1 MYHFIYSRPLW
12 LIIIA
17 MIAAVLIWAY
27 LVARKPRGWKAINT
41 ILAVLSLL
49 AILAITLLRHPAEGA
64 GVCLIPFHAF
74 AEAKHQ
80 PELYREMLMNVFLFL
95 PLGLTLPNILPTKSG
110 NAIRIALT
118 VIFGLL
124 LSVGIEYLQ
133 YRYALGTAEVDDAI
147 CNTAGAWIGA
157 GHLAISRYI
166 TKHRSN

>member
-12 LIIIA
+12 LIIVA

-27 LVARKPRGWKAINT
+27 FAARKPRGWRAVNA
-41 ILAVLSLL
+41 ILAALSLL

-74 AEAKHQ
+74 AEAKRQ

-95 PLGLTLPNILPTKSG
+95 PLGLTLPNILPSKTG
-110 NAIRIALT
+110 NAVRMVVT
-118 VIFGLL
+118 VIAGLL

-133 YRYALGTAEVDDAI
+133 YRYALGTAEVDDVI
-147 CNTAGAWIGA
+147 CNTLGAWLGT
-157 GHLAISRYI
+157 GHLAISRRI